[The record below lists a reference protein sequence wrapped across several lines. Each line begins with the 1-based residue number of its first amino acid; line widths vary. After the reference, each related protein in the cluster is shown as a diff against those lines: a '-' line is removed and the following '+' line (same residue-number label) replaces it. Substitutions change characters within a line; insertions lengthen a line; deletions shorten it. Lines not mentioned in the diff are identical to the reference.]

1 MFGIGLEEI
10 ALLVLFLLIFFG
22 ANRLPDI
29 GRSLGD
35 AMRDREKDRTGTAE
49 PRPSEEEEP
58 LR

>member
-10 ALLVLFLLIFFG
+10 GLVILFALIFFG

-35 AMRDREKDRTGTAE
+35 ALRDRKREGPGQDRDE
-49 PRPSEEEEP
+49 SPEDRLP
-58 LR
+58 

>member
-10 ALLVLFLLIFFG
+10 ALIVLFLLIFFG

-35 AMRDREKDRTGTAE
+35 AMRDREKTRAAGE
-49 PRPSEEEEP
+49 SRPSDEEGP
-58 LR
+58 V

>member
-35 AMRDREKDRTGTAE
+35 AMRDREKERADAVE
-49 PRPSEEEEP
+49 RPSEEEGQP
-58 LR
+58 